1 MMERDRPENTSREEY
16 VVRPGE
22 THVVRG
28 ATPSAREEV
37 SGLQSSDIGATT
49 AGADEEATTE
59 EIRADIE
66 QTRAELS
73 ETIDAIQE
81 KLAPDTLKEQAK
93 EVVRDATVGRA
104 EQALGDAQETVREAG
119 TGIMDMIKQNPIP
132 VAMVGLGLGWLWFN
146 RQRQSSESEYQ
157 RGYSGGSGRGSIRYG
172 ETRVRGS
179 RFGTPGYGNR
189 EAAYNPRYYE
199 EYESGGGGRGPQERV
214 GEIAGQAQ
222 GRVRD
227 VAGEAQ
233 GRVSDMAGRAQ
244 ETVGELAGRTGET
257 AGELAG
263 RAQETVGELTDQAR
277 YQMERARGGFQQQ
290 LMENPFALGALAL
303 GLGVAVGLAVPETR
317 REDQLLGEAR
327 DNLLGQAQSAM
338 QDTGQR
344 VQHVAERVQQQVQ
357 EESQS

>member
-1 MMERDRPENTSREEY
+1 MGERAGEMMERDRPENTSREEY

-28 ATPSAREEV
+28 ATPGASSEEMSGAR
-37 SGLQSSDIGATT
+37 SSEIGATA
-49 AGADEEATTE
+49 AGSDEEATPE

-104 EQALGDAQETVREAG
+104 EQALGEAQETVRGAG

-157 RGYSGGSGRGSIRYG
+157 RGYYGGSGRGSARYG
-172 ETRVRGS
+172 DARVRSS
-179 RFGTPGYGNR
+179 RFGTPGYR
-189 EAAYNPRYYE
+189 ETPYSPRYYE

-233 GRVSDMAGRAQ
+233 GRASEV
-244 ETVGELAGRTGET
+244 
-257 AGELAG
+257 AG
-263 RAQETVGELTDQAR
+263 RAQETVGELTGQAR

-317 REDQLLGEAR
+317 REDELLGEAR

-344 VQHVAERVQQQVQ
+344 VQQAAERVQQQVQ
-357 EESQS
+357 EESQSQS

>member
-22 THVVRG
+22 TQVVRG

-37 SGLQSSDIGATT
+37 SDLQSSDVGATT
-49 AGADEEATTE
+49 AGTAGTVDSDEEARTE
-59 EIRADIE
+59 EIRTDIE

-104 EQALGDAQETVREAG
+104 EQALGEAQETVREAG

-132 VAMVGLGLGWLWFN
+132 VAMMGLGLGWLWFN

-157 RGYSGGSGRGSIRYG
+157 RGYYGGSGRGSARYG
-172 ETRVRGS
+172 DARVRSS
-179 RFGTPGYGNR
+179 RFGTPGYR
-189 EAAYNPRYYE
+189 ETPYSPRYYE

-233 GRVSDMAGRAQ
+233 GRASEV
-244 ETVGELAGRTGET
+244 
-257 AGELAG
+257 AG
-263 RAQETVGELTDQAR
+263 RAQETVGELTGQAR

-317 REDQLLGEAR
+317 REDELLGEAR

-344 VQHVAERVQQQVQ
+344 VQQAAERVQQQVQ
-357 EESQS
+357 EESQSQS